1 MSIIDPTQSDGA
13 IGTDA
18 AFEKV
23 LQSSDFFKE
32 AADGVPELD
41 DQATEEA
48 STDEP
53 EELEEVETES
63 DDDDI
68 VDEEAEEEDEET
80 SDEEET
86 EEETTDDPVGDILD
100 PAEYDLDNLLV
111 SVKID
116 GEERTVSVND
126 VIKGYSTE
134 QYKGAKGREFGEE
147 RKKFESEKATYNQEI
162 SALAAAA
169 SEQLMANEKY
179 WEGQYVSIEK
189 ERETARDD
197 GDTYAASELKDKLGE
212 AQEQYWNARKQRETI
227 TSNAKAKQ
235 DGIDQAMISK
245 GVEHFNATIHEHISD
260 WDDSVAAAVRTFALE
275 EGLPESLLNVVTDP
289 AIIKF
294 VDGYRR
300 MKTNV
305 STGAKKRAKVVT
317 KKAPPKKGQSSRQK
331 DQTRKLST
339 RNKVLSGNGDASDE
353 QDFLRSIAA
362 RSLGERE

>member
-1 MSIIDPTQSDGA
+1 MAIILDPTPSDGA
-13 IGTDA
+13 SLEDA

-23 LQSSDFFKE
+23 MQSSEFMNQ

-41 DQATEEA
+41 EDTEDA
-48 STDEP
+48 STDDS
-53 EELEEVETES
+53 EELDDAEVEN
-63 DDDDI
+63 DDI
-68 VDEEAEEEDEET
+68 VDEDYDEEDEEA
-80 SDEEET
+80 SDEDDADDPV
-86 EEETTDDPVGDILD
+86 DDPVGDILD
-100 PAEYDLDNLLV
+100 PTEYDLDNLLV
-111 SVKID
+111 NVKIN
-116 GEERTVSVND
+116 GEEHIVSVSD

-134 QYKGAKGREFGEE
+134 QSLGAKGREFGED

-162 SALAAAA
+162 SALATAA

-227 TSNAKAKQ
+227 TSNAQAKQ
-235 DGIDQAMISK
+235 AGIDQEMLAK
-245 GVEHFNATIHEHISD
+245 GVEHFNATIHEHIED
-260 WDDSVAAAVRTFALE
+260 WSEDVAVAVRAFALE

-305 STGAKKRAKVVT
+305 STGAKKRAKVST
-317 KKAPPKKGQSSRQK
+317 KKAPPKKGQSALQK
-331 DQTRKLST
+331 NQTKKLSN
-339 RNKVLSGNGDASDE
+339 RNKVLSGNGDANE
-353 QDFLRSIAA
+353 EKDFLRSLAA
-362 RSLGERE
+362 RSLGER

>member
-13 IGTDA
+13 IDTDA

-41 DQATEEA
+41 DQDTEET

-53 EELEEVETES
+53 EELELDENES
-63 DDDDI
+63 EDDDNVED
-68 VDEEAEEEDEET
+68 DSEEEEGT
-80 SDEEET
+80 SDEDAT
-86 EEETTDDPVGDILD
+86 DDDPTDDPVGDILD

-134 QYKGAKGREFGEE
+134 QSLGAKGREFGEE

-162 SALAAAA
+162 SALASAA

-235 DGIDQAMISK
+235 DGMDQEMLSK
-245 GVEHFNATIHEHISD
+245 GVERFNATIHEHISD
-260 WDDSVAAAVRTFALE
+260 WSDDVATAVRAFALE

-339 RNKVLSGNGDASDE
+339 RNKVLSGNGDAGDE
-353 QDFLRSIAA
+353 QDFLRSLAA
-362 RSLGERE
+362 RSLGER

>member
-13 IGTDA
+13 IDTDA

-41 DQATEEA
+41 DQDTEEA
-48 STDEP
+48 STDES
-53 EELEEVETES
+53 EELEEVETET
-63 DDDDI
+63 DDDEP
-68 VDEEAEEEDEET
+68 VDEDSEEDEEEST
-80 SDEEET
+80 SDEDET

-134 QYKGAKGREFGEE
+134 QSLGAKGREFGEE

-162 SALAAAA
+162 SALASAA

-227 TSNAKAKQ
+227 TTNARAKQ
-235 DGIDQAMISK
+235 NGMDQEMLSK
-245 GVEHFNATIHEHISD
+245 GVERFNATIHEHISD
-260 WDDSVAAAVRTFALE
+260 WSDDVATAVRAFALE

-331 DQTRKLST
+331 DQTRKLSN
-339 RNKVLSGNGDASDE
+339 RNKVLSGNGDAGDE
-353 QDFLRSIAA
+353 QDFLRSLAA
-362 RSLGERE
+362 RSLGER

>member
-13 IGTDA
+13 IDTDA

-41 DQATEEA
+41 DQDTEET
-48 STDEP
+48 STDES
-53 EELEEVETES
+53 EELELDENES
-63 DDDDI
+63 EDDDNVED
-68 VDEEAEEEDEET
+68 DSEEEEGT
-80 SDEEET
+80 SDEDAT
-86 EEETTDDPVGDILD
+86 DDDPTDDPVGDILD

-134 QYKGAKGREFGEE
+134 QSLGAKGREFGEE

-162 SALAAAA
+162 SALASAA

-227 TSNAKAKQ
+227 TSNAQAKQ
-235 DGIDQAMISK
+235 AGIDQEMLAK
-245 GVEHFNATIHEHISD
+245 GVEHFNATIHEHIED
-260 WDDSVAAAVRTFALE
+260 WSEDVAVAVRAFALE

-305 STGAKKRAKVVT
+305 STGAKKRAKVST
-317 KKAPPKKGQSSRQK
+317 KKAPPKKGQSALQK
-331 DQTRKLST
+331 NQTKKLSN
-339 RNKVLSGNGDASDE
+339 RNKVLSGNGDANE
-353 QDFLRSIAA
+353 EKDFLRSLAA
-362 RSLGERE
+362 RSLGER